1 MKIVQVIK
9 KLNNTELGKGGTH
22 DTYVLIPNDLDVTD
36 IFDQPNTPTEFV
48 DKFTM
53 EKVIVRNT
61 VGREKRIVGL
71 GQYYRNKDLYAGDEI
86 IFEKQVTSE
95 KASHFIY
102 TKKYADNL
110 VVQKSKY
117 GFEILTPDR
126 IKCFEENVSLMNS
139 KVSIEFLKSEKKR
152 SDSPEE
158 TDFYDIKID
167 GKSVLDSVNGKD
179 AVDIRIR
186 DNAVMVSEFYGWKK
200 YMFEVE
206 E

>member
-167 GKSVLDSVNGKD
+167 GKSMLDSVNGKD